1 MRLLTHTTL
10 GTALGA
16 LLLAGCSESA
26 ETDSPRA
33 AAMQESQEADGR
45 TAAEA
50 AGDEPIE
57 EEVLEAEA
65 ETLDTTS
72 PLAALPAGTYRL
84 EPTHAYITMSYSHL
98 GFSNPILRFTE
109 FDATAE
115 LNPEDPAASTLSVTI
130 DPASIDSAVGKFD
143 EHLKSPDMF
152 DVESHPEITFVATDI
167 ALQDGSTGT
176 LTGDLT
182 MKGITKPV
190 TLDVTLNGAG
200 EHPMNGADTFGISA
214 TGTLDRSEWDLG
226 YAAPNVGEQVD
237 LRIEA
242 EFQREGREG

>member
-16 LLLAGCSESA
+16 LLLAGCAENA
-26 ETDSPRA
+26 ETDAETPRA
-33 AAMQESQEADGR
+33 AAMQERSQEGGE

-50 AGDEPIE
+50 AGGEPIDE
-57 EEVLEAEA
+57 AVLAAEA
-65 ETLDTTS
+65 DTVDETS
-72 PLAALPAGTYRL
+72 PLSSLPAGTYRL
-84 EPTHAYITMSYSHL
+84 EPTHAYITLSYSHL

-115 LNPEDPAASTLSVTI
+115 LNPDDPAASTLSVTI
-130 DPASIDSAVGKFD
+130 DPASIDSAVEKFD

-152 DVESHPEITFVATDI
+152 DVANHPEITFVATDI
-167 ALQDGSTGT
+167 AVEGGSTGT

-182 MKGITKPV
+182 MKGVTKPV

-214 TGTLDRSEWDLG
+214 TGTLDRTEWDLG

-242 EFQREGREG
+242 EFQREG